1 MDYIFTAAL
10 GGVAFLSLAD
20 ELLLTDIVENPVQMD
35 TQTVP
40 RAMGEG
46 MLRTVNRRESL
57 SVRLA
62 YQIRTQDV
70 ARRAEV
76 RDLVAAWAAKGGVLT
91 VSTRPGKQL
100 QVVCDTP
107 PAQGSS
113 GNWTDTLEL
122 VFTAYAVP
130 YWEDDA
136 DVSISVSTV
145 WNESRGEYYY
155 ANVIHPTG
163 NVDAVPLRFM
173 MLYTGTETL
182 NRLKI
187 ISGSKAIEFTD
198 MGVTRLNVVQ
208 ITYDANGLLKAYK
221 GSGVSLLPMRTPESE
236 DELFVT
242 PGTDNQ
248 IYVLS
253 DAEIPGAS
261 IICRGRWL

>member
-1 MDYIFTAAL
+1 MLLRFEATLNGNKFSEI
-10 GGVAFLSLAD
+10 AD
-20 ELLLTDIVENPVQMD
+20 EIILTDIIENPVEATTSTYRWANRPGQYFAD
-35 TQTVP
+35 KV
-40 RAMGEG
+40 
-46 MLRTVNRRESL
+46 RTAL
-57 SVRLA
+57 SVRLV
-62 YQIRTQDV
+62 YVIRTMDIS
-70 ARRAEV
+70 RRAEI
-76 RDLVAAWAAKGGVLT
+76 RDLVAAWAANGGTLT
-91 VSTRPGKQL
+91 INSRPGKQL
-100 QVVCDTP
+100 SVKMDNV
-107 PAQGSS
+107 PALDSS
-113 GNWTDTLEL
+113 LKWTQELSVTL
-122 VFTAYAVP
+122 TAYAVP
-130 YWEDDA
+130 YWEDDT